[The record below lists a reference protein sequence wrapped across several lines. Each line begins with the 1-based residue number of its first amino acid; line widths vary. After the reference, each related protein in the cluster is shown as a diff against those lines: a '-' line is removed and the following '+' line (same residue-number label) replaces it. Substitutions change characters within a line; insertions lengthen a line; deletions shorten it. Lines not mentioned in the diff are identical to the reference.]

1 MGVLLW
7 RVETKF
13 VPLVKRDIQRER
25 EKKITVVF
33 VIKLRIEDGRRS
45 CNLDLSS
52 FKFMPVLLEHCH
64 PKLPLFI
71 CEL

>member
-7 RVETKF
+7 QVETKF

-25 EKKITVVF
+25 KKITVVF
-33 VIKLRIEDGRRS
+33 VIKLIIEDGRRS

-52 FKFMPVLLEHCH
+52 S
-64 PKLPLFI
+64 
-71 CEL
+71 